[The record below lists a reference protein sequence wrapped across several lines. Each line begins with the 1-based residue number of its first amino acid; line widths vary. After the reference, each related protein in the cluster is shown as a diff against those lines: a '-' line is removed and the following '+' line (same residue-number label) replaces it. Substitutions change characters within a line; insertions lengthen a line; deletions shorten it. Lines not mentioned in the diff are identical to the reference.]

1 MKLKTFE
8 LAVLYKKEGMIMSVG
23 VEQDYYKVMVEESFD
38 GIFIQKGPKIWLA
51 NRPLHEMLGYTPYEL
66 IGKDHWIIYAPE
78 YQSLTRE
85 RAQRRMRG
93 EDVPSRYNVKL
104 QRKDGSWIYGEINAK
119 RVVVEGEIGVLVWI
133 KDIHQQVLTLR
144 ALEESE
150 QKFKSAFEH
159 AAIGIAITDLK
170 GNILDCNEFFAH
182 YLSYKK
188 DELKGVYVKGITYDE
203 DWLTDSEVHRSLI
216 SGLVQNVVIEKRFLT
231 KNKTIVWGRVSSSL
245 VRDTNN
251 VPLYIVSHI
260 QDITREKRAIDSLKE
275 KEAFISAILNALPE
289 PVIVYQE
296 GMLPVYTNPAFH
308 TVFGWA
314 REEFL
319 KDPTIYLPAGQ
330 DVLTDKDVIDHLVIQ
345 MGSYLETTRKT
356 KDGRILDVMITAA
369 YMSQDPFKGY
379 LIVIKD
385 VTRANEIRQRIESLQ
400 RLESLGFLAG
410 GIAHDFNNLLT
421 GIIGRTSI
429 MKTFGGLAPE
439 FKTYIQ
445 EIERCAMEASNL
457 TKQLLTYAKGEQLE
471 LTELN
476 INELIEDVIQLFSR
490 TKKDITIVKL
500 LDPKV
505 NLVKADRTQI
515 RQVILNL
522 FLNAAD
528 AMEAGGQVFVE
539 SENVILDKRYLE
551 PYKLEPGPYVK
562 IAITDTGTGMTEEVK
577 RRIFEPFF
585 STKELGRG
593 TGMGL
598 AMVYSIIKSHKGI
611 INCYSELG
619 KGTTF
624 TIYLPSTGGNLDL
637 AVSQAPEFEE
647 VLRGEGTILVVDDE
661 QFVLDIARDLLEHL
675 GYEVV
680 CTNSGKESVEI
691 FREMHSKFDLV
702 ILDVIMPE
710 MSGKEVFIKIRQINP
725 KQKVLF
731 ASGYSLNGLMQDFL
745 RQEDIGFIQKP
756 FNLNELSKK
765 VKEMLNRDV

>member
-1 MKLKTFE
+1 
-8 LAVLYKKEGMIMSVG
+8 MSVG

-133 KDIHQQVLTLR
+133 KDIHQQLLTLR
-144 ALEESE
+144 ALQESE

-159 AAIGIAITDLK
+159 AAIGIAITDLR
-170 GNILDCNEFFAH
+170 GNILDCNESFA
-182 YLSYKK
+182 YFLSYNK
-188 DELKGVYVKGITYDE
+188 DELKGISVKAITYDE
-203 DWLTDSEVHRSLI
+203 DWLTDSEVHRSLT

-231 KNKTIVWGRVSSSL
+231 KNRTIVWGRVSSSI

-251 VPLYIVSHI
+251 VPLYLVSHI
-260 QDITREKRAIDSLKE
+260 QDITREKKAMDSLKE

-314 REEFL
+314 KEEFL
-319 KDPTIYLPAGQ
+319 KDPTIYLPVGQ
-330 DVLTDKDVIDHLVIQ
+330 DVLTDKEVIDYLLIQ
-345 MGSYLETTRKT
+345 RGAYLETTRKT

-385 VTRANEIRQRIESLQ
+385 VTAANEIRQRVESLQ

-429 MKTFGGLAPE
+429 MKTFAHLAPE

-505 NLVKADRTQI
+505 NLVKADRTQL
-515 RQVILNL
+515 RQVIVNL
-522 FLNAAD
+522 LLNAAD

-551 PYKLEPGPYVK
+551 PYNLEPGPYVK

-680 CTNSGKESVEI
+680 CTTSGKESVEI

-710 MSGKEVFIKIRQINP
+710 MSGKEVFSRIKQINP

-745 RQEDIGFIQKP
+745 KQEDIGFIQKP